1 MLDFGQTRAA
11 VPSLHGKKIYLFGT
25 AGFGVSDEY
34 FEKILN
40 GVKDLIPDDNE
51 IMEMFMC
58 QGKMPMAV
66 RDRYEKMLADPDK
79 AAQAQMLLKNF
90 DMALSHPDE
99 KDRENMIKK
108 LKI

>member
-1 MLDFGQTRAA
+1 
-11 VPSLHGKKIYLFGT
+11 
-25 AGFGVSDEY
+25 
-34 FEKILN
+34 
-40 GVKDLIPDDNE
+40 
-51 IMEMFMC
+51 MEMFMC
-58 QGKMPMAV
+58 QGKMPMVV

-79 AAQAQMLLKNF
+79 AAQTQMLLKNF

>member
-1 MLDFGQTRAA
+1 
-11 VPSLHGKKIYLFGT
+11 
-25 AGFGVSDEY
+25 
-34 FEKILN
+34 
-40 GVKDLIPDDNE
+40 
-51 IMEMFMC
+51 
-58 QGKMPMAV
+58 MPMAV